1 MEHPKR
7 GARIDAELEKEG
19 EEALE
24 NWRRERNNSS
34 RTITKIT
41 TTHTIPEKV
50 GREWDDMYWGRIHAQ
65 TPEIYAQGSYL
76 DWLRAPHCSNLL

>member
-50 GREWDDMYWGRIHAQ
+50 GREWDDMYLYICN
-65 TPEIYAQGSYL
+65 
-76 DWLRAPHCSNLL
+76 LREVFPVAKASFTKMLVRMI